1 MRDFPERTAPRRV
14 PLGRTVAIGAALALT
29 AGAVSSPSHAEDLR
43 NKQRSIQSHEQKVQ
57 QDLDG
62 SSASYRHAQ
71 ARLKQV
77 QQQLHAAKAR
87 VTKIQHALH
96 AAEVNEKA
104 WKQKLAHA
112 QAGLSKAQAALSESQ
127 ATLATQRLAAQQNS
141 FAIMTQ
147 PDARAAQMSALLGA
161 DSLSDVSRQMEYSQI
176 YASNQTGVIDA
187 LSKAETQ
194 MAVRK
199 QQVAVATQQ
208 VAAGASHASAQ
219 VVAVRNL
226 QHQAVGARTQ
236 VTKLLRQAQKANHVA
251 HQLALKD
258 QAALNSLKAQEAS
271 IIARILSQSGSDLHR
286 SGVSTNGMLSYPL
299 LGGGVLT
306 SPYGYRINPVWGYW
320 GLHDGDDFAA
330 PCGTPE
336 VAVQSGRVVSEY
348 YSSVWGNR
356 LFLDLGYIDGHNFTV
371 IYNHMA
377 RYAVGVGAIVT
388 RGQVVGYEGTTG
400 WSTGCHIHF
409 TVMRD
414 GVAVDP
420 MHYIA

>member
-1 MRDFPERTAPRRV
+1 
-14 PLGRTVAIGAALALT
+14 
-29 AGAVSSPSHAEDLR
+29 
-43 NKQRSIQSHEQKVQ
+43 
-57 QDLDG
+57 
-62 SSASYRHAQ
+62 
-71 ARLKQV
+71 
-77 QQQLHAAKAR
+77 
-87 VTKIQHALH
+87 
-96 AAEVNEKA
+96 
-104 WKQKLAHA
+104 
-112 QAGLSKAQAALSESQ
+112 
-127 ATLATQRLAAQQNS
+127 
-141 FAIMTQ
+141 
-147 PDARAAQMSALLGA
+147 
-161 DSLSDVSRQMEYSQI
+161 
-176 YASNQTGVIDA
+176 
-187 LSKAETQ
+187 